1 MRATPPVMPALI
13 TPFDQAD
20 DLDPKAHAHNVGF
33 LTGIGCEGFVL
44 GGSNGEGPYLEPGER
59 RQLLEAARHAAPK
72 AHLMV
77 GIMAESTRQGISQVD
92 ECEAADSILVM
103 TPTTLVRRQ
112 PTAVASYF
120 RAMADHSGAPVFLY
134 SVPPTTAYSL
144 GLDLV
149 TELAEHPNIV
159 GMKDSSGDVVRL
171 QAIVDATPDDF
182 LVYSG
187 SSPAATAAI
196 AVGADG
202 VITGSANYAFGL
214 VAAVVQAART
224 DLARARRLQA
234 HLTALSEAVERLGIP
249 GVKAAARAAGLDP
262 GRPRLPLEP
271 LAPPLAEE
279 VALLVGERTGVI

>member
-1 MRATPPVMPALI
+1 MPALV
-13 TPFDQAD
+13 TPFDETGE
-20 DLDPKAHAHNVGF
+20 LDPKAHAHNVGY
-33 LTGIGCEGFVL
+33 LTAMGCEGFIL
-44 GGSNGEGPYLEPGER
+44 GGSNGEGPYLEPDER
-59 RQLLEAARHAAPK
+59 GRLLEAARRVAPK
-72 AHLMV
+72 AHLMA
-77 GIMAESTRQGISQVD
+77 GIMAESIRHGFSQVD
-92 ECEAADSILVM
+92 ECQEADSVLVM
-103 TPTTLVRRQ
+103 TPTTLVRHQ

-120 RAMADHSGAPVFLY
+120 RALADHSEAPVLLY

-149 TELAEHPNIV
+149 AELSEHPNIV

-182 LVYSG
+182 LVYCG
-187 SSPAATAAI
+187 SSPAATAAL
-196 AVGADG
+196 AVGCDG

-214 VAAVVQAART
+214 VTAVVEAVGS

-234 HLTALSEAVERLGIP
+234 HLTALSGTVERLGIP

-279 VALLVGERTGVI
+279 IALLVGERTGLI